1 VSKEVVVSGD
11 AETSPPLDELDA
23 AVRDA
28 RKVWPTKDV
37 RLDPRPVLDALNR
50 LRAQH
55 FVSPSAGEAIDKFAN
70 AIQHARPVSLSDQVR
85 INRDELR
92 QLHADVRSAVE
103 A

>member
-1 VSKEVVVSGD
+1 MSGE
-11 AETSPPLDELDA
+11 AETLPPLDELDA

-37 RLDPRPVLDALNR
+37 RLDPRPVLEALDR
-50 LRAQH
+50 LRAEH
-55 FVSPSAGEAIDKFAN
+55 FVSESAGEAIDDFAN
-70 AIQHARPVSLSDQVR
+70 SIHHARLVPMTDQVR

-92 QLHADVRSAVE
+92 QLHEDVRSAVE